1 VSEACLLEEKDPDK
15 AVRVT
20 MSPYVSSSSGLK
32 AFIIATAGIDRFM
45 RGVVTWKFLLKKSL
59 HYSDARMMSIS

>member
-32 AFIIATAGIDRFM
+32 AFLIATAGIDRFM
-45 RGVVTWKFLLKKSL
+45 RGVVT
-59 HYSDARMMSIS
+59 